1 MFWLQLLGLTHYS
14 VYMADKKTPLLLVDP
29 PMELGKFEKYLTIWV
44 FLCMAIGIGFEK
56 WMPATVKALGS
67 LSVNEI
73 NLPVAI
79 LIWLMI
85 IPMLIRIDLSE
96 IYHVKT
102 HWRGILIT
110 LGVNWIVKPFSM
122 AFLGWIFLKHVFA
135 AYLPSGEIDHYIAG
149 LIILSAAPCT
159 AMVFVW
165 SYLAGGAPHFT
176 LTQVALN
183 DLLMIVLF
191 APIVGLLL
199 GITNLTVPWAT
210 LLWSVLIYI
219 LVPFVIGQA
228 IRWVAGHTLQKIL
241 KWFHPVSLVA
251 LLAMLVLL
259 FAFQGDQI
267 LASPWVVLFI
277 AIPIVIQVYF
287 NSMLAYGLNYWS
299 GESFAAACPSALI
312 GASNFFELAVATAV
326 SLYGFNS
333 GATLATVVGVL
344 VEVPVMLSVVSI
356 LKRTKGRYCS

>member
-1 MFWLQLLGLTHYS
+1 MPTTVQI
-14 VYMADKKTPLLLVDP
+14 
-29 PMELGKFEKYLTIWV
+29 LGK
-44 FLCMAIGIGFEK
+44 
-56 WMPATVKALGS
+56 

-73 NLPVAI
+73 NLPIAI

-85 IPMLIRIDLSE
+85 IPMLIRIDLSD
-96 IYHVKT
+96 ILHVKT

-122 AFLGWIFLKHVFA
+122 AFFGWIFLKKLLSS
-135 AYLPSGEIDHYIAG
+135 YLPSEEIDHYIAG

-165 SYLAGGAPHFT
+165 SYLSQGSPHFT

-183 DLLMIVLF
+183 DLLMIILF

-210 LLWSVLIYI
+210 LLWSVTIYI
-219 LVPFVIGQA
+219 LIPFALGQM
-228 IRWVAGHTLQKIL
+228 IRFIVNLDRTGRTLQRIL
-241 KWFHPVSLVA
+241 NYFHPVSLSA
-251 LLAMLVLL
+251 LLAMLIIL
-259 FAFQGDQI
+259 FAFQGNQI
-267 LASPWVVLFI
+267 LESPQVVLII
-277 AIPIVIQVYF
+277 AIPIIIQVYF
-287 NSMLAYGLNYWS
+287 NSMLAYGLNYIS
-299 GESFAAACPSALI
+299 GESFSAACPSALI
-312 GASNFFELAVATAV
+312 GASNFFELAVATAI
-326 SLYGFNS
+326 SLYGFHS

-356 LKRTKGRYCS
+356 LKKTKRYYCVK

>member
-1 MFWLQLLGLTHYS
+1 MKNKNPS
-14 VYMADKKTPLLLVDP
+14 PLLVDP
-29 PMELGKFEKYLTIWV
+29 PAELGTFEQYLSIWV
-44 FLCMAIGIGFEK
+44 FLCMGIGIGFGK
-56 WMPATVKALGS
+56 LTPTLIQSLGS
-67 LSVNEI
+67 LSVNQI
-73 NLPVAI
+73 NLPVGI
-79 LIWLMI
+79 LIWIMI
-85 IPMLIRIDLSE
+85 VPMLIRVDLSKL
-96 IYHVKT
+96 HHTKK
-102 HWRGILIT
+102 HWRGMLIT

-122 AFLGWIFLKHVFA
+122 ALLGWVFLKHIFA
-135 AYLPSGEIDHYIAG
+135 GYLPYQEIDHYIAG

-165 SYLAGGAPHFT
+165 SYLSGGSPQFT
-176 LTQVALN
+176 LSQVALN

-219 LVPFVIGQA
+219 LIPFIIGQV
-228 IRWVAGHTLQKIL
+228 IRLVAKRDKTGRALKKTLKR
-241 KWFHPVSLVA
+241 FHPVSLVA
-251 LLAMLVLL
+251 LLAMLVIL

-267 LASPWVVLFI
+267 ISSPLVVLLI
-277 AIPIVIQVYF
+277 AIPIIIQVYF
-287 NSMLAYGLNYWS
+287 NSMLAYGLNYIC
-299 GESFAAACPSALI
+299 GESFSAAGPSTLI

-344 VEVPVMLSVVSI
+344 VEVPVMLSVVTI
-356 LKRTKGRYCS
+356 LKKTKAGYCAHSR

>member
-1 MFWLQLLGLTHYS
+1 MT
-14 VYMADKKTPLLLVDP
+14 AKKPTLLVVNP
-29 PMELGKFEKYLTIWV
+29 KMELGIFEKYLSLWV
-44 FLCMAIGIGFEK
+44 FVCMAVGICFGKFA
-56 WMPATVKALGS
+56 PAVIHYLGN
-67 LSVNEI
+67 LSIAEI
-73 NLPVAI
+73 NIPIAV

-85 IPMLIRIDLSE
+85 IPMLIRIDLSK

-122 AFLGWIFLKHVFA
+122 AFLGWLFLKHIFS

-165 SYLAGGAPHFT
+165 SYLSGGAPHFT
-176 LTQVALN
+176 LAQVALN

-191 APIVGLLL
+191 APVVGLLL

-219 LVPFVIGQA
+219 LIPFTSGQV
-228 IRWVAGHTLQKIL
+228 IRWIAVRDRSGHTLQTLL
-241 KWFHPVSLVA
+241 KRFHPVSLVS
-251 LLAMLVLL
+251 LLAMLIIL
-259 FAFQGDQI
+259 FAFQGEQI
-267 LASPWVVLFI
+267 LASPLVVLFI
-277 AIPIVIQVYF
+277 AIPIIIQVYF
-287 NSMLAYGLNYWS
+287 NSMLAYGLNYVS
-299 GESFAAACPSALI
+299 KEAFSAACPSALI

-356 LKRTKGRYCS
+356 LKRTKSKYCAHIPEKK

>member
-1 MFWLQLLGLTHYS
+1 
-14 VYMADKKTPLLLVDP
+14 
-29 PMELGKFEKYLTIWV
+29 MELGTFEKHLSIWV
-44 FLCMAIGIGFEK
+44 FLCMGIGIGLGK
-56 WMPATVKALGS
+56 LMPATIQVLGN
-67 LSVNEI
+67 LSINQI
-73 NLPVAI
+73 NLPIAV

-85 IPMLIRIDLSE
+85 IPMLIRVDLSE
-96 IYHVKT
+96 IHHVKK
-102 HWRGILIT
+102 HWRGIIIT

-122 AFLGWIFLKHVFA
+122 AFLGWIFLRHVFA
-135 AYLPSGEIDHYIAG
+135 VYLPAGEIDHYIAG

-165 SYLAGGAPHFT
+165 SYLSGGSPHFT
-176 LTQVALN
+176 LMQVALN
-183 DLLMIVLF
+183 DLLMIILF

-210 LLWSVLIYI
+210 LLLSVLIYI
-219 LVPFVIGQA
+219 LIPFIIGQV
-228 IRWVAGHTLQKIL
+228 IRSVAKRDRTGLTLQKTL
-241 KWFHPVSLVA
+241 KYLHPVSLIA
-251 LLAMLVLL
+251 LLATLIIL

-267 LASPWVVLFI
+267 IASPLVVLFI
-277 AIPIVIQVYF
+277 AIPIIIQVYF
-287 NSMLAYGLNYWS
+287 NSMLAYGLNYIS
-299 GESFAAACPSALI
+299 GESFSAACPSALI

-356 LKRTKGRYCS
+356 LKKTKGRYTMYRK

>member
-1 MFWLQLLGLTHYS
+1 MN
-14 VYMADKKTPLLLVDP
+14 DKKPPILLVDP
-29 PMELGKFEKYLTIWV
+29 PMELGVFEKYLTVWV
-44 FLCMAIGIGFEK
+44 FVCMAIGIGFGK
-56 WMPATVKALGS
+56 WMPAAVQTLGS
-67 LSVNEI
+67 LWINEI

-96 IYHVKT
+96 IHHVKT

-135 AYLPSGEIDHYIAG
+135 AYLPAGEIDHYIAG

-165 SYLAGGAPHFT
+165 SYLVGGSPHFT

-199 GITNLTVPWAT
+199 GITDLTVPWAT
-210 LLWSVLIYI
+210 LLWSVVIYI
-219 LVPFVIGQA
+219 LVPFAIGQA
-228 IRWVAGHTLQKIL
+228 IRYIAKRDGSGRTLQKIL
-241 KWFHPVSLVA
+241 KSFHPASLIA

-267 LASPWVVLFI
+267 IASPLVVLFI
-277 AIPIVIQVYF
+277 AIPIIIQVYF
-287 NSMLAYGLNYWS
+287 NSMLAYGLNYAS
-299 GESFAAACPSALI
+299 GESFSAAGPSALI

-344 VEVPVMLSVVSI
+344 VEVPVMLTVVSI
-356 LKRTKGRYCS
+356 LKKTKNGYIAHK

>member
-1 MFWLQLLGLTHYS
+1 MT
-14 VYMADKKTPLLLVDP
+14 DKKPPLLLVDP
-29 PMELGKFEKYLTIWV
+29 PMELGTFEKFLTVWV
-44 FLCMAIGIGFEK
+44 FLCMAIGIVLGK
-56 WMPATVKALGS
+56 LMPATIQTLGN
-67 LSVNEI
+67 LSVHEI

-85 IPMLIRIDLSE
+85 IPMLIRVDLSE
-96 IYHVKT
+96 IYHVKK

-165 SYLAGGAPHFT
+165 SYLSGGEPHFT

-228 IRWVAGHTLQKIL
+228 IRYMAKRDQTGRTLQKIL
-241 KWFHPVSLVA
+241 KSFHPVSLIA
-251 LLAMLVLL
+251 LLAMLVIL

-267 LASPWVVLFI
+267 IASPLVVLFI
-277 AIPIVIQVYF
+277 AIPIIIQVYF
-287 NSMLAYGLNYWS
+287 NSMLAYGLNYTS
-299 GESFAAACPSALI
+299 GESFSAAGPSALI

-344 VEVPVMLSVVSI
+344 VEVPVMLSIVRI
-356 LKRTKGRYCS
+356 LKKTKVSYCARCR